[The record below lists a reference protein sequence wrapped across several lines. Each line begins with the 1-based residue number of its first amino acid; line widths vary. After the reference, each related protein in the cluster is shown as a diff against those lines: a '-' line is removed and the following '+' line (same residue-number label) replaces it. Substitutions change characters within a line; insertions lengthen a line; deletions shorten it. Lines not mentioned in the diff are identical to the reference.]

1 MAGTPVAAITTRC
14 CIAGGGPAGMM
25 LGYLLAR
32 AGVEVVVLEKH
43 RDFLRDFRGDTVH
56 PSTLEVM
63 NELGVLE
70 EFLKLPH
77 DKVRALGG
85 QIGDE
90 FVQLADFS
98 HLPTVSKFIA
108 LVPQWDFLDFLADHA
123 RVYPTFKLIM
133 RAEVVDL
140 LESEGRVAGVRAETP
155 DGELDVH
162 ADLTIGADGRGSIVR
177 DKAGLQVQNFGAPMD
192 VLWFRLS
199 RKASDGEQTLGRI
212 KAGKMMVMLNRGE
225 YWQCGYLIRKG
236 EFENIKA
243 RGIEQFRADIVS
255 VAPFSGDRMHELP
268 DWQPIKL
275 LTVRIDRLQKWFR
288 PGLLCIGDAAHAMS
302 PIGGVGINLAIQ
314 DAVATANILA
324 ERLSRNTVGLAD
336 LERVQLRRDFPTRM
350 TQGLQVF
357 MQNNV
362 IDRVLGRTDFRAP
375 WPLKLFNRWPFLRRI
390 PARLVGVGFRPEHVR
405 SPDVREPYERNFG
418 DVMMFGMVGTDLWGP
433 SPESWILLKTIWKKL
448 GGSTFDDI
456 KK

>member
-1 MAGTPVAAITTRC
+1 MNELESVAVGTGASITTRC

-43 RDFLRDFRGDTVH
+43 ADFLRDFRGDTVH

-63 NELGVLE
+63 HELGVLE

-77 DKVRALGG
+77 DEVRELGG
-85 QIGDE
+85 QIGEE

-98 HLPTVSKFIA
+98 YLPTVSKFIA

-123 RVYPTFKLIM
+123 RLYPTFKLIM
-133 RAEVVDL
+133 QAEVVDL

-155 DGELDVH
+155 GGELDVR

-177 DKAGLQVQNFGAPMD
+177 DKAGLEVQKFGAPMD

-199 RKASDGEQTLGRI
+199 RKPSDGEQTLGRI

-236 EFENIKA
+236 EFENIKQ
-243 RGIEQFRADIVS
+243 RGIEQFQADIVS
-255 VAPFSGDRMHELP
+255 VVPFSGDRMLELP
-268 DWQPIKL
+268 DWEPIKL
-275 LTVRIDRLQKWFR
+275 LTVRIDRLLKWFR

-324 ERLSRNTVGLAD
+324 ERLARNTVGLAD

-362 IDRVLGRTDFRAP
+362 IDRVLGDTDFRAP

-390 PARLVGVGFRPEHVR
+390 PARLVGVGFRPEHVKTKDASLSKPNPIDHSSMI
-405 SPDVREPYERNFG
+405 SPLDE
-418 DVMMFGMVGTDLWGP
+418 
-433 SPESWILLKTIWKKL
+433 LLSVL
-448 GGSTFDDI
+448 FTFLPWR
-456 KK
+456 